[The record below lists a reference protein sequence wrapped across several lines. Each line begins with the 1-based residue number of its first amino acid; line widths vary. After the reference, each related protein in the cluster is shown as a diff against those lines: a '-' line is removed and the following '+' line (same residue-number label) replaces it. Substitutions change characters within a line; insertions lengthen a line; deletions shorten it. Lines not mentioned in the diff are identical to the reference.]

1 MARPTKDSRLDEA
14 SRDALRAAWEL
25 VEPQLQTIPVERLQP
40 EGPDPRAV
48 LAAAQPVAAFVMEP
62 ASLARF
68 AKLPAELFDPGQPK
82 ALAALVG
89 ALRWAVIQRDAA
101 REAQGEAVLDDAL
114 AEKSNGL
121 RNRMSK
127 VVLHYFEDDPE
138 IGPSLKNL
146 GRRRGHAALAQD
158 LRQLA
163 ALYEQ
168 RRDVVERDPKYWQPG
183 DIDDAR
189 AAAGLVEEAVEQAV
203 GDAAR
208 RWDDAI
214 ARALTLLAPVY
225 EEVRAAGRFLWRQ
238 DDEVERFAAL
248 PGARRPRRASAN
260 PSASSDE
267 SAPA

>member
-25 VEPQLQTIPVERLQP
+25 VEPQLQTIPAERLQP

-62 ASLARF
+62 ESAARF

-114 AEKSNGL
+114 AEKSNSL
-121 RNRMSK
+121 RTRMSK

-189 AAAGLVEEAVEQAV
+189 AAAGSSKRPWSRPWATPPDGGTTPSPARSRSSRRSTKRC
-203 GDAAR
+203 AR
-208 RWDDAI
+208 RA
-214 ARALTLLAPVY
+214 ASSG
-225 EEVRAAGRFLWRQ
+225 VRTTRSSASPPCQGR
-238 DDEVERFAAL
+238 
-248 PGARRPRRASAN
+248 GRPRRANAN